1 MKNQNRRKSSDII
14 REEFWQR
21 FWIGLADERVMT
33 VRMWQCI
40 LVLETELTLPY
51 RIVGE
56 SDYSQGCISDWK
68 GLDLTIISK
77 NQNTEDVSITVK
89 LSSVCVKLLQ
99 FNQLSQYRRTRVRRS
114 LMTRMDQVWTEK
126 LSVECNS
133 ELSMVK
139 YEVPMLFL
147 IVVMVCTH
155 HCRAHYTKRKVILN
169 IHLSLLVYRSI
180 TISEWRPCCIGKS
193 FFDLLN
199 LYFQLVAAKC
209 LIDLRVEKLP
219 KREAEDLSRQLRMRI
234 APEIPEAPKEIAQ
247 LLRIGTFG
255 QQEPTKEGEKKSVK
269 QGRFCWVI
277 HLRHSTWDIHW
288 LEIGG

>member
-77 NQNTEDVSITVK
+77 NQYTEDVFITVK
-89 LSSVCVKLLQ
+89 LSSVYVKLLQ
-99 FNQLSQYRRTRVRRS
+99 FNQLSQYTRTWVRRS

-155 HCRAHYTKRKVILN
+155 HCRAHYTKEKWYWTSIW
-169 IHLSLLVYRSI
+169 VYWS
-180 TISEWRPCCIGKS
+180 TG
-193 FFDLLN
+193 
-199 LYFQLVAAKC
+199 
-209 LIDLRVEKLP
+209 
-219 KREAEDLSRQLRMRI
+219 
-234 APEIPEAPKEIAQ
+234 Q
-247 LLRIGTFG
+247 LLYLNEDHVVLGNRSSI
-255 QQEPTKEGEKKSVK
+255 
-269 QGRFCWVI
+269 CWTYI
-277 HLRHSTWDIHW
+277 FN
-288 LEIGG
+288 